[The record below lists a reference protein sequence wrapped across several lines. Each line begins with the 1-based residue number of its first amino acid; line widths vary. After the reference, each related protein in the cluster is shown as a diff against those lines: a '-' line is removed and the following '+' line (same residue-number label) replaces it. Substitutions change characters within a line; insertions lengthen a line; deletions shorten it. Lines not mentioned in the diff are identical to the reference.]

1 MKTFAGK
8 KAFYLLVAGQTISLL
23 GSGLTRFALMIWAYR
38 TDGSATALVLLGFF
52 SYITY
57 ILASPIAGVLIDRLN
72 RKWIMFTADLLSGMV
87 TAALLVLYTQG
98 QMQLWHL
105 YVAEGLSGMFEAFQS
120 PSFFSAMSLLMPKDE
135 YTRSNALVGITKS
148 AVQIAAP
155 ALASVILSFS
165 DLSTV
170 MIIDLTT
177 LIFGLTSLLF
187 VHLSTPAQ
195 SEEGKLAKGDFW
207 HEIRFGFRYIF
218 SRPGLKGILLIFA
231 GINLAAGLTYMSI
244 LSPMILTRSN
254 GNQMTLGIVQT
265 IMGIGGISGG
275 LILALWKSPRKK
287 ARLYV
292 WSTMLSFMICDF
304 CTAASKSIWGWSIS
318 GFFSELTIPFM
329 VSPYYSLWQEQVPP
343 DVQGR
348 VFATR
353 EMVQMIPTPIGFIC
367 GGLLADHLFDPLF
380 QQPNTLSWLVGS
392 GPGAGMSAMFLM
404 TGLMGTL
411 TGLLGI
417 LSPAI
422 RKLDDKTSVAENAL
436 RLGENEPV

>member
-1 MKTFAGK
+1 MKTFTGK
-8 KAFYLLVAGQTISLL
+8 KAFYLLVAGQTLSLL
-23 GSGLTRFALMIWAYR
+23 GSGLTRFALMIWAYQ

-72 RKWIMFTADLLSGMV
+72 RKWIMFAADLLSGMV
-87 TAALLVLYTQG
+87 TAVLLLLYTQG
-98 QMQLWHL
+98 HMQLWHL
-105 YVAEGLSGMFEAFQS
+105 YLAEGLSGLFEAFQS
-120 PSFFSAMSLLMPKDE
+120 PAFFSTMSLLVPKED
-135 YTRSNALVGITKS
+135 YTRANALVGITKS
-148 AVQIAAP
+148 AVQIIAP

-177 LIFGLTSLLF
+177 LIFGLSSLLL
-187 VHLSTPAQ
+187 VHFPTPVQ
-195 SEEGKLAKGDFW
+195 SEEGILAKGNFW

-244 LSPMILTRSN
+244 LSPMILTRTN
-254 GNQMTLGIVQT
+254 GDKMTLGIVQT

-275 LILALWKSPRKK
+275 LILALWKSPRRK

-304 CTAASKSIWGWSIS
+304 CTAASRSVWGWSIS

-329 VSPYYSLWQEQVPP
+329 VSPYYSLWQEHVPA

-353 EMVQMIPTPIGFIC
+353 EMVQMIPTPIGFLC

-380 QQPNTLSWLVGS
+380 QQPTALSWLVGS

-411 TGLLGI
+411 TGLFGI

-422 RKLDDKTSVAENAL
+422 RKLDDPPASTENTL
-436 RLGENEPV
+436 SLVENKPI